1 MEDLKRN
8 LFIYARGNYLRDIE
22 LKNPTYEFSFRLVH
36 EDGNEGGKSE
46 NIDGVFKVDTED
58 DVVFIEVTNHSNKDL
73 YFTIVEIYSD
83 GKILPFMPNEEC
95 DYTDDERLVPRRS
108 SKILKGCEYMFGPP
122 YERIVL
128 KGFASNQPINM
139 EPVITQKTKTRSAT
153 NPLEAF
159 VKETENMTRGPKSSR
174 RAGTVKGYTTEFIYE
189 IIEN

>member
-1 MEDLKRN
+1 
-8 LFIYARGNYLRDIE
+8 
-22 LKNPTYEFSFRLVH
+22 
-36 EDGNEGGKSE
+36 
-46 NIDGVFKVDTED
+46 
-58 DVVFIEVTNHSNKDL
+58 
-73 YFTIVEIYSD
+73 
-83 GKILPFMPNEEC
+83 MPNEEC
-95 DYTDDERLVPRRS
+95 DYTDDERLIPRRS